1 MKQFESGKLKAT
13 NSKRSS
19 VSKYPELEKKLIA
32 YVDIRAEKYLHDKCG
47 VSTLHLQKKV
57 IEWAEELGLDMHQ
70 FKGSAHFISNCIKRN
85 NRIAVNLHG
94 EANTYEPEERK
105 QIMDKW
111 KKNELHPLIEKY
123 SVPAERIYAN
133 DLKFEIRFANSTIV
147 LWFFRPADLLLWC
160 SDQLQT
166 LLISSSICT

>member
-1 MKQFESGKLKAT
+1 
-13 NSKRSS
+13 
-19 VSKYPELEKKLIA
+19 
-32 YVDIRAEKYLHDKCG
+32 
-47 VSTLHLQKKV
+47 
-57 IEWAEELGLDMHQ
+57 MHQ

-123 SVPAERIYAN
+123 SVPAERIYNADQTGLFYQKLPNKLYVNKDKKNNYSGAKQMKDKTRITLMVCTAADGKKVSSLLSFYRIEQLDLTAN
-133 DLKFEIRFANSTIV
+133 I
-147 LWFFRPADLLLWC
+147 
-160 SDQLQT
+160 
-166 LLISSSICT
+166 ISVAVIYCWKT